1 MRINKYLALKANFS
15 RREADRAI
23 KDGRIKIGGRI
34 AKLGDQVI
42 RERVSI
48 DDKFLVVKKYVY
60 LAFNKPSGIIT
71 SGAHWDQKAI
81 KNILKFSIPVHPVGR
96 LDKDSTGL
104 ILLTNDTRVTDAL
117 LGPETN
123 NQKEYIV
130 SVNRP
135 VTDKFLDAMK
145 AGVDIS
151 VIARSGATR
160 QSKTKKTIASKVGVK
175 KFKIILT
182 EGKNRQ
188 VRKMCETL
196 DYRVQK
202 LERVR
207 ILNIRLK
214 DLQPGEHRV
223 LGGVE
228 LARFLKEIGLEKK

>member
-15 RREADRAI
+15 RREADQAI
-23 KDGRIKIGGRI
+23 KDGRIKIGGRV

-48 DDKFLVVKKYVY
+48 DDQFLVVKKYVY
-60 LAFNKPSGIIT
+60 LAFNKPADIVT

-104 ILLTNDTRVTDAL
+104 ILLTNDPRVTDAL
-117 LGPETN
+117 LGPESKHE
-123 NQKEYIV
+123 KEYVV

-135 VTDKFLDAMK
+135 VTDKFLDALR
-145 AGVDIS
+145 AGVDI
-151 VIARSGATR
+151 GGY
-160 QSKTKKTIASKVGVK
+160 KTKKTIASKIGVK

-188 VRKMCETL
+188 VRKMCEAIN
-196 DYRVQK
+196 YRVQK

-214 DLQPGEHRV
+214 DLEPGQHRV
-223 LGGVE
+223 LGGPE
-228 LARFLKEIGLEKK
+228 LSRFMKEIGLEKK